1 MVCDY
6 ASFVIVGLIKW
17 IETFRSPAIF
27 INQQLI
33 CTWKTDLF
41 DCINQFYKNS
51 KRSEITYPIL
61 LELRLIEICFT
72 LKNPKVS
79 IDPSFSYST
88 DVAAN
93 NGGFTRTCCREQN
106 APASINQIFI
116 KSDPRGLATDLMC
129 RPLSWCLKVCVLVP
143 EWRHP
148 CRFYTIP
155 SAPSHL
161 ILMLIWDF
169 QLCSRT
175 SFQHNSQVSTKQSG

>member
-1 MVCDY
+1 MI
-6 ASFVIVGLIKW
+6 A
-17 IETFRSPAIF
+17 
-27 INQQLI
+27 
-33 CTWKTDLF
+33 
-41 DCINQFYKNS
+41 
-51 KRSEITYPIL
+51 EITYPIV
-61 LELRLIEICFT
+61 LELIEICFA

-79 IDPSFSYST
+79 IDRSFSYNT

-93 NGGFTRTCCREQN
+93 NEGFMRTCCREQN

-148 CRFYTIP
+148 FRFYTIP
-155 SAPSHL
+155 LAPSHL
-161 ILMLIWDF
+161 ILMLICDF

-175 SFQHNSQVSTKQSG
+175 SVLHNSHVSTKQFSQPNIFMWHLCEFIGNLAWSSDILKK